1 MATKYMATWGPK
13 GFLAA
18 PDVITSLED
27 LTTAHSLKSE
37 YHVDNSGPEP
47 VNVRGMENQTIK
59 LKVRY
64 LSATGRDPKN
74 QMRQWYDLL
83 GMTYPMYIGG
93 RQFGPPLL
101 QLKQVDWDNFLFA
114 NNGHIIG
121 VDAVV
126 TLEGYV
132 GEAMEISEK
141 TFNAWQEKTGT
152 EEAIDA
158 APSKMEKKSKK

>member
-1 MATKYMATWGPK
+1 MADKYAARWGPK

-18 PDVITSLED
+18 PNVITSLED

-37 YHVDNSGPEP
+37 YHVDNTGPEP

-59 LKVRY
+59 MKIRY

-83 GMTYPMYIGG
+83 GMTYPMFIGG

-101 QLKQVDWDNFLFA
+101 QLTQVDWDNFLFA

-132 GEAMEISEK
+132 GEPMEISEK
-141 TFNAWQEKTGT
+141 TFAAWQGKDET
-152 EEAIDA
+152 EEATDA
-158 APSKMEKKSKK
+158 KPSKSEKKARK

>member
-1 MATKYMATWGPK
+1 
-13 GFLAA
+13 
-18 PDVITSLED
+18 
-27 LTTAHSLKSE
+27 
-37 YHVDNSGPEP
+37 
-47 VNVRGMENQTIK
+47 
-59 LKVRY
+59 
-64 LSATGRDPKN
+64 
-74 QMRQWYDLL
+74 
-83 GMTYPMYIGG
+83 MYIGG

-141 TFNAWQEKTGT
+141 TFNAWQGKTGT